1 MDFVRLCGVSVGESV
16 VHWGVPNSSKGG
28 GNECRGGG
36 EVVCGGGGKIMTVG
50 GGKIELQ
57 NSNTV
62 KL

>member
-36 EVVCGGGGKIMTVG
+36 GEVVCGGGGKIMTVG
-50 GGKIELQ
+50 GEK
-57 NSNTV
+57 
-62 KL
+62 